1 MKNFA
6 QYLVETKQT
15 FDYRIKIAGDI
26 TAEQMNQLEKSM
38 AQFDVIKM
46 SEKKSTPV
54 MKTLPDFPAFANER
68 VTHMDVSFNY
78 PATEIGMRQVCELL
92 GMDPNRMLMQPREYA
107 EKLDQEREGYEQQP
121 ESVLADTDFPEPN
134 AEQKELSDDYSAAPD
149 EHRIVVQNEYKS
161 DFTIAG
167 GKTPAAKTTSDFPM
181 NNESPMSKQNEI
193 PEVKSFAR

>member
-68 VTHMDVSFNY
+68 LTHMDVSFNY

-107 EKLDQEREGYEQQP
+107 EKLDQERKGYEDQP

-149 EHRIVVQNEYKS
+149 EHKIVVQNEYKS

-181 NNESPMSKQNEI
+181 NDNSAISGTNKLPEI
-193 PEVKSFAR
+193 KSFAR

>member
-26 TAEQMNQLEKSM
+26 TSEQMNQLEKSL

-54 MKTLPDFPAFANER
+54 MKTLPDFPKFENER
-68 VTHMDVSFNY
+68 LTHMDVSFNY

-92 GMDPNRMLMQPREYA
+92 GMDPNRVLMQQREYA

-121 ESVLADTDFPEPN
+121 ISVLADTDFPEPN

-181 NNESPMSKQNEI
+181 NNKSAISGTNELPKVESS
-193 PEVKSFAR
+193 AR

>member
-26 TAEQMNQLEKSM
+26 TSEQMNQLEKSL

-54 MKTLPDFPAFANER
+54 MKTLPDFPAFENER
-68 VTHMDVSFNY
+68 LTHMDVSFNY
-78 PATEIGMRQVCELL
+78 PATEQGMRQVCELL
-92 GMDPNRMLMQPREYA
+92 GMDPNRVLMQQREYA
-107 EKLDQEREGYEQQP
+107 EKLDQEREKYEAQP
-121 ESVLADTDFPEPN
+121 ESVLADTDFPGPD
-134 AEQKELSDDYSAAPD
+134 AEQTELKDDYSADPMD
-149 EHRIVVQNEYKS
+149 NEVVVKNEYKS

-167 GKTPAAKTTSDFPM
+167 GNTPKAKTTSDYP
-181 NNESPMSKQNEI
+181 EQTKSPIGGTNKI
-193 PEVKSFAR
+193 PDPYKI

>member
-54 MKTLPDFPAFANER
+54 MKTLPDFPKFENER

-107 EKLDQEREGYEQQP
+107 EKLDQERKGYEDQP
-121 ESVLADTDFPEPN
+121 ESVLADTDYPEPN

>member
-1 MKNFA
+1 
-6 QYLVETKQT
+6 VETKQT

-68 VTHMDVSFNY
+68 LTHMDVSFNY

-92 GMDPNRMLMQPREYA
+92 GMNPNRMLMQPREYA
-107 EKLDQEREGYEQQP
+107 EKLDQERKGYEDQP

-149 EHRIVVQNEYKS
+149 EHKIVVQNEYKS

>member
-54 MKTLPDFPAFANER
+54 MKTLPDFPQFENER
-68 VTHMDVSFNY
+68 LTHMDVSFNY

-92 GMDPNRMLMQPREYA
+92 GMDPNRMLMQQREYA
-107 EKLDQEREGYEQQP
+107 EKLDQEREGYEEQP
-121 ESVLADTDFPEPN
+121 ESVLADTDFPAPN
-134 AEQKELSDDYSAAPD
+134 AEQKELSDDYSADPF
-149 EHRIVVQNEYKS
+149 EHKIVVQNEYKS

-167 GKTPAAKTTSDFPM
+167 GKTPAAKTSSDYPIQEKSPISGT
-181 NNESPMSKQNEI
+181 NEL
-193 PEVKSFAR
+193 PEVTSTAR

>member
-1 MKNFA
+1 
-6 QYLVETKQT
+6 
-15 FDYRIKIAGDI
+15 
-26 TAEQMNQLEKSM
+26 
-38 AQFDVIKM
+38 M

-68 VTHMDVSFNY
+68 LTHMDVSFNY

-107 EKLDQEREGYEQQP
+107 EKLDQERKGYEDQP

-149 EHRIVVQNEYKS
+149 EHKIVVQNEYKS

-181 NNESPMSKQNEI
+181 NDNSAISGTNKLPEI
-193 PEVKSFAR
+193 KSFAR

>member
-15 FDYRIKIAGDI
+15 FDYRIKIAGDV

-54 MKTLPDFPAFANER
+54 MKTLPDFPAFENER
-68 VTHMDVSFNY
+68 LTHMDVSFNY
-78 PATEIGMRQVCELL
+78 PATEIGMRQICELL

-107 EKLDQEREGYEQQP
+107 EKLDQERKGYEDQP
-121 ESVLADTDFPEPN
+121 ESVLADTDYPEPN

>member
-15 FDYRIKIAGDI
+15 FDYRIKIAGDV

-54 MKTLPDFPAFANER
+54 MKTLPDFPAFENER
-68 VTHMDVSFNY
+68 LTHMDVSFNY
-78 PATEIGMRQVCELL
+78 PATEIGMRQICELL

-107 EKLDQEREGYEQQP
+107 EKLDQERKGYEDQP
-121 ESVLADTDFPEPN
+121 ESVLADIDYPEPN

>member
-15 FDYRIKIAGDI
+15 FDYRIKIAGDV

-68 VTHMDVSFNY
+68 LTHMDVSFNY

-107 EKLDQEREGYEQQP
+107 EKLDQERKGYEDQP
-121 ESVLADTDFPEPN
+121 ESVLADTDYPEPN

>member
-68 VTHMDVSFNY
+68 LTHMDVSFNY

-107 EKLDQEREGYEQQP
+107 EKLDQERKGYEDQP

-149 EHRIVVQNEYKS
+149 EHKIVVQNEYKS

>member
-107 EKLDQEREGYEQQP
+107 EKLDQERKGYEDQP

-193 PEVKSFAR
+193 PKVKSFAR